1 MRKLKT
7 KETQKI
13 YTERVERIMN
23 NISTVLE
30 KPMQLLSQNNPNKE
44 VIDS

>member
-1 MRKLKT
+1 
-7 KETQKI
+7 
-13 YTERVERIMN
+13 MN

-44 VIDS
+44 VIDSWRK